1 LPFFPTVKELPPDNT
16 IDQIRKDA
24 LLMIKTIISENMPEK
39 SVLNALVRHE
49 FHDNVYVVS
58 IGKAAWT
65 MAKAASDFLGKKNV
79 KGIVITKYQH
89 SQGTILNMDIFEA
102 GHPTPD
108 ANSLSATQHA
118 VELARGLTG
127 NDELLFLVSGGGSSL
142 FELPKDG
149 ITLEDLAS
157 ITNRLL
163 ASGAD
168 IVEVNI
174 IRKRLSKV
182 KAGRFAEI
190 CKPARIFS
198 VALSDVLGDRLD
210 SIASG
215 PAAPDTSTK
224 DDALAIVEKYGI
236 ELTEFQKSCLAEETP
251 KKVDNALTVITGSAC
266 LLCEAAAN
274 SARSLGYTPY
284 VLTSVLNCEAA
295 EAGRFLACI
304 AADTGNPETMFKRPC
319 AIIVGGET
327 TVRVRGNGKGG
338 RNQELALAAAKGI
351 ASLENTLVFSLGSDG
366 TDGPTEAAGGMV
378 DCLTLGRLRGLG
390 LNIDKIIENN
400 DSYHGLK
407 AVNGLIITGPT
418 GTNVNDVS
426 VVLCR

>member
-1 LPFFPTVKELPPDNT
+1 LPFFPTIKELPPDNM
-16 IDQIRKDA
+16 IDKIRNDA
-24 LLMIKTIISENMPEK
+24 RAMIKTIISENMPEK
-39 SVLNALVRHE
+39 SVPNALAGHK
-49 FHDNVYVVS
+49 FHDNVYVVA

-65 MAKAASDFLGKKNV
+65 MAKVASDFLGKKIV
-79 KGIVITKYQH
+79 KGIVITKYGH
-89 SQGTILNMDIFEA
+89 SQGPIPSMDIFEA

-108 ANSLSATQHA
+108 ENSLSATRHA
-118 VELARGLTG
+118 VELAENLTEK
-127 NDELLFLVSGGGSSL
+127 DELLFLVSGGGSSL
-142 FELPKDG
+142 FELPMPG
-149 ITLEDLAS
+149 VTLEDLAS

-168 IVEVNI
+168 IVETNT

-198 VALSDVLGDRLD
+198 VALSDVIGDRPD

-215 PAAPDTSTK
+215 PAAPDNTTK
-224 DDALAIVEKYGI
+224 DDALAIVEKYGV

-251 KKVDNALTVITGSAC
+251 KKVDNAVTIITGSVRS
-266 LLCEAAAN
+266 LCKAAAD

-284 VLTSVLNCEAA
+284 VLTSVLSCEAS

-304 AADTGNPETMFKRPC
+304 AADAGNPENSFKRPC
-319 AIIVGGET
+319 AIISGGET
-327 TVRVRGNGKGG
+327 TVRVRGGGKGG

-378 DCLTLGRLRGLG
+378 DCRTLDRLRGLG
-390 LNIDKIIENN
+390 LNIDKIIDNN

-407 AVNGLIITGPT
+407 AVDGLIITGPT